1 MSKLL
6 TAAIVLAV
14 TVYAV
19 LLSSLAGT
27 YLPSKGN
34 FALEI
39 TVLVLALISFFAS
52 FYRLSRRGMTL
63 TPHIQ
68 IGN

>member
-14 TVYAV
+14 IVYAV

-39 TVLVLALISFFAS
+39 TVLVLALISFFTS
-52 FYRLSRRGMTL
+52 FYRLSRRGT
-63 TPHIQ
+63 T
-68 IGN
+68 

>member
-14 TVYAV
+14 IVYAV

-34 FALEI
+34 FAWK
-39 TVLVLALISFFAS
+39 SQYS
-52 FYRLSRRGMTL
+52 YW
-63 TPHIQ
+63 H
-68 IGN
+68 